1 MCPTESQWAV
11 RILLENNNNN
21 EKNEFEILQYNNNKN
36 K

>member
-1 MCPTESQWAV
+1 MCPRESQWAV
-11 RILLENNNNN
+11 QILLQNNKNN